1 VKIVPA
7 LAIVVTALALGSTGV
22 SAAAVRQTTPRS
34 VAFHLIEKQFGFNFV
49 DNPPRQGRNAAPLM
63 GDQFVFSSELRTRGG
78 AHAGW
83 LDATCVVSRGGP
95 NGTGPCYGVF
105 SLEGGQL
112 TAIAQFT
119 FQGNTTHV
127 AIVGGTGVYA
137 GASGTVDSVSRSEN
151 SPFTDDTFHL
161 LVP

>member
-7 LAIVVTALALGSTGV
+7 LAIAVTALGITGV
-22 SAAAVRQTTPRS
+22 SGAAVRQTTPRS
-34 VAFHLIEKQFGFNFV
+34 VTFHLVEKEFGFNFV

-63 GDQFVFSSELRTRGG
+63 GDQFAFSSELRTRGG

-83 LDATCVVSRGGP
+83 LDATCTVSRGGP
-95 NGTGPCYGVF
+95 NGTGPCYGIF
-105 SLEGGQL
+105 SLKGGQL
-112 TAIAQFT
+112 SAMAQLT
-119 FQGNTTHV
+119 FQGNTTHI

-137 GASGTVDSVSRSEN
+137 GATGTVDSVSRSEN

-161 LVP
+161 RIP